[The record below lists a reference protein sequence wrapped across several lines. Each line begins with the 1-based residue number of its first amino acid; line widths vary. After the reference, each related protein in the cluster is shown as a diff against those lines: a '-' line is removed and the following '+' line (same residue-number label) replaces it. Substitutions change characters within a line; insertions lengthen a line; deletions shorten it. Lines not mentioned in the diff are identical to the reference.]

1 MIKISYSTSSQ
12 IYVLGGFS
20 STEVS
25 QANVETLVEFA
36 DAEID
41 SLFNRSFD
49 DETPF
54 TEYISLYLP
63 KRADDI
69 EPNRIMTSYYPVQ
82 AITEFILL
90 TSTSTTTTTL
100 ATLSSNM
107 MEINQ
112 WQTADYFID
121 PQIGL
126 IELNSRTLQHSPS
139 KAKIRGTYG
148 YSTVPVY
155 VQELSA
161 ILTAIRSWVNFLGG
175 NYDRLNK
182 YKLPEQEYDL
192 GDFYDRGMKAVDKL
206 TDRAN
211 SLVSLIGEKYKSQLM
226 VTSGSYF

>member
-1 MIKISYSTSSQ
+1 MAYSVSSQ
-12 IYVLGGFS
+12 VYVLGGFS
-20 STEVS
+20 EVEVS
-25 QANVETLVEFA
+25 AADISVLTDFA

-69 EPNRIMTSYYPVQ
+69 EPNRIVTSYYPVQ
-82 AITEFILL
+82 SISEFILL
-90 TSTSTTTTTL
+90 TSTSSTTTTL
-100 ATLSSNM
+100 ATLSSTM
-107 MEINQ
+107 MKINQ

-121 PQIGL
+121 PTIGL
-126 IELNSRTLQHSPS
+126 IELNSRTLQYSPS

-148 YSTVPVY
+148 YTTVPVY

-161 ILTAIRSWVNFLGG
+161 ILTAIRAWVNFLGG

-182 YKLPEQEYDL
+182 YKLPEQEYDK
-192 GDFYDRGMKAVDKL
+192 GDFYDRGMKAIDKL
-206 TDRAN
+206 SDRAN
-211 SLVSLIGEKYKSQLM
+211 SLVSLIGDKYKSQFFS
-226 VTSGSYF
+226 TSGGYF

>member
-1 MIKISYSTSSQ
+1 MAAYSTSTQ
-12 IYVLGGFS
+12 VFVLGGFS
-20 STEVS
+20 ETEVS
-25 QANVETLVEFA
+25 GPNIETLIAFT

-49 DETPF
+49 DETAF

-69 EPNRIMTSYYPVQ
+69 EPNRIVTSYYPIQ
-82 AITEFILL
+82 SISEFILL
-90 TSTSTTTTTL
+90 TSTSSTTTTL
-100 ATLSSNM
+100 ATLSSTM
-107 MEINQ
+107 MKINQ

-121 PQIGL
+121 PTIGL
-126 IELNSRTLQHSPS
+126 IELNSRTLQYSPS

-148 YSTVPVY
+148 YTTVPVY

-161 ILTAIRSWVNFLGG
+161 ILTAIRAWVNFLGG
-175 NYDRLNK
+175 NYDRLNR
-182 YKLPEQEYDL
+182 YKLPEQEYDK
-192 GDFYDRGMKAVDKL
+192 GDFYDRGMKSIDKL
-206 TDRAN
+206 SFRAN

>member
-12 IYVLGGFS
+12 VYVLGGFS
-20 STEVS
+20 ETEVS
-25 QANVETLVEFA
+25 GPNIETLIAFS

-69 EPNRIMTSYYPVQ
+69 EPNRIITSYYPIQ

-90 TSTSTTTTTL
+90 TSTSSTTTTL
-100 ATLSSNM
+100 ATLSSTM
-107 MEINQ
+107 MEINN
-112 WQTADYFID
+112 WQTNDYFID
-121 PQIGL
+121 PTIGL
-126 IELNSRTLQHSPS
+126 IELSSRTLQYSPS
-139 KAKIRGTYG
+139 KAKISGTYG
-148 YSTVPVY
+148 YDTVPVY

-161 ILTAIRSWVNFLGG
+161 ILTGIRGWVNFLGG

-192 GDFYDRGMKAVDKL
+192 GDFYDRGMKSVDKL
-206 TDRAN
+206 TWRAN
-211 SLVSLIGEKYKSQLM
+211 ALVSLIGEKYKTQFM
-226 VTSGSYF
+226 ATNGGYF